1 LWKQKFEE
9 EMRKFYAEIKDSK
22 GNVKELVPLS
32 IFSIRMPAK
41 AKTTING
48 ETVLSIIREPI

>member
-32 IFSIRMPAK
+32 IFSIRMPTK
-41 AKTTING
+41 EKTTING
-48 ETVLSIIREPI
+48 